1 LVIIDTSI
9 WIQAYRVKD
18 SPERREVMNLVSS
31 GEAAIVGIVLAEVL
45 RGARNEREF
54 EEMSEELLAAEF
66 IDEDLESWQLTSR
79 LLVELKLQGTTIP
92 LADALIGAQALQ
104 GGHAVY
110 TLDNHF
116 QRIPRL
122 RLHGVK
128 A

>member
-66 IDEDLESWQLTSR
+66 IDDDLESWQLTSR
-79 LLVELKLQGTTIP
+79 VLVELKFQGTTVP

-116 QRIPRL
+116 QRISGL
-122 RLHGVK
+122 RLHEVK
-128 A
+128 P

>member
-31 GEAAIVGIVLAEVL
+31 GESAIVGIVLAEVL